1 MREGK
6 AYDGVSP
13 IFVKSK
19 RWTQQ
24 FDELWKMLVPDKG
37 HAFTVQGEVIRI
49 VGKVTREILDNGS
62 INWDSEYEK
71 LTQALP

>member
-1 MREGK
+1 
-6 AYDGVSP
+6 
-13 IFVKSK
+13 
-19 RWTQQ
+19 
-24 FDELWKMLVPDKG
+24 MLVPDKG

-49 VGKVTREILDNGS
+49 VGKVTRELLDNGS